1 MAINVRKANLE
12 KEMPVLMNTLLR
24 NRERYEDDELFRERF
39 EWAYLKNPHGKATAW
54 VVEDDKSGEVVG
66 FTAGFPRKMSVNG
79 KESLAWNC
87 ADFSIDKKYRVLGV
101 AVKLRRAAKDG
112 VDSGEIPFLYAHPND
127 RMAVVHERVGHH
139 QIGFMKRYAAL
150 LRLDRKILNFVKIPA
165 LARLVGFFLQPLV
178 HLALPQPKRRD
189 KSLQFSFVEKQP
201 FGEEFTEFY
210 QEIRQIYPV
219 SGFRDADYLTWRYI
233 DCPLYQVDTLK
244 VYRDGKLRGYALA
257 AAQFSMVHIA
267 DIVVA
272 PEDGLLE
279 SLLAQLFK
287 IYRKKALST
296 LSIKLHEANPL
307 LQQLQKFG
315 FRERDDATSKVM
327 AYANESN
334 GLHQHVLN
342 PQAWYMT
349 VGDRDI

>member
-1 MAINVRKANLE
+1 MAIIVRKANLD
-12 KEMPVLMNTLLR
+12 KELPILMDTLLR
-24 NRERYEDDELFRERF
+24 NRERYDDDDIFRQRF

-54 VVEDDKSGEVVG
+54 VVEDDNTGEVVG
-66 FTAGFPRKMSVNG
+66 FTAGFPRKMSVDG

-101 AVKLRRAAKDG
+101 AIKLRRAAKDG
-112 VDSGEIPFLYAHPND
+112 VDGGEIPFLYAHPND

-139 QIGFMKRYAAL
+139 QIGLMKRYAAL
-150 LRLDRKILNFVKIPA
+150 LRLDRKILNYVKLLF
-165 LARLVGFFLQPLV
+165 LARFLGFFVQPLV
-178 HLALPQPKRRD
+178 HLLLPQPKTRD
-189 KSLQFSFVEKQP
+189 KSVKFSFVEKQR

-210 QEIRQIYPV
+210 EEMRQHYPV
-219 SGFRDADYLTWRYI
+219 SGFRDADYLTWRFI

-244 VYRDGKLRGYALA
+244 VYRDGKLRGYALVGSL
-257 AAQFSMVHIA
+257 FSMAQIA

-279 SLLAQLFK
+279 SLMAQLFK
-287 IYRKKALST
+287 IYRKKGIST
-296 LSIKLHEANPL
+296 MSVKLHETNPVL
-307 LQQLQKFG
+307 EQMKKFG

-327 AYANESN
+327 VYANEKN
-334 GLHQHVLN
+334 GLHKHILN
-342 PQAWYMT
+342 PDAWYMT